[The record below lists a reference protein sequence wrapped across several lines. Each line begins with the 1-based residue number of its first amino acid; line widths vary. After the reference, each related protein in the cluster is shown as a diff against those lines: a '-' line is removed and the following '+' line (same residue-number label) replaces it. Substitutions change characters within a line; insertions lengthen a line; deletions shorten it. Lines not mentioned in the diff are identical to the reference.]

1 MEEMEET
8 RIKDA
13 YMVVV
18 EMVDPTRVL
27 YVMFCPT
34 RFVVV
39 VVEAKSVEAVR
50 EDPVRVE
57 KEVRERPGTL
67 IVEALRVET
76 VREPVK
82 VEE

>member
-1 MEEMEET
+1 
-8 RIKDA
+8 
-13 YMVVV
+13 MVVV
-18 EMVDPTRVL
+18 EMVDPTSVL
-27 YVMFCPT
+27 YVTFCPT

>member
-1 MEEMEET
+1 MDEIEET

-18 EMVDPTRVL
+18 EMVDPTSVL
-27 YVMFCPT
+27 YVTFCPT

-39 VVEAKSVEAVR
+39 VVEAKMVEAVR

-82 VEE
+82 VDE

>member
-18 EMVDPTRVL
+18 EMVEPTRVL

-34 RFVVV
+34 RLVVV

-57 KEVRERPGTL
+57 KEVSERPGTL
-67 IVEALRVET
+67 MVEALSVEI
-76 VREPVK
+76 VKEPVK